1 MQTTEINQVLK
12 IEQDQWLTEVLGY
25 SVFTIGKTTH
35 PIEMG
40 SLREVFSTAEASGGR
55 ALYYTK
61 VDVDNSCLFSVFQ
74 NVGMQVVDVNVTL
87 EMPAQKPCREWEG
100 INTEDDDVNDNGVN
114 IVGEEGC
121 DKHSL
126 LEIARNSFHYSR
138 FHSDPLIENRLAD
151 QTREAWLKSYLK
163 GARGDRLFVA
173 IKNGNI
179 VGFLAAILDPDQRVA
194 VIDLMAVAHE
204 CRGQKVGVQL
214 VATFMKYYKEHCEFY
229 RVGSQ
234 IANRPATS
242 LYTKCGFEYA
252 NSAYVLHKHVLASS
266 T

>member
-1 MQTTEINQVLK
+1 MQTTEISQVLK
-12 IEQDQWLTEVLGY
+12 IEQDRWLTEVLGY
-25 SVFTIGKTTH
+25 SVFAIGKTTH

-40 SLREVFSTAEASGGR
+40 SLRDVFSTAEASGGR

-61 VDVDNSCLFSVFQ
+61 VDVDNSCLFSSFQ

-87 EMPAQKPCREWEG
+87 EMPAQKPHSELEG
-100 INTEDDDVNDNGVN
+100 ISTEDNGVN
-114 IVGEEGC
+114 IIGGEGFE
-121 DKHSL
+121 KHSL
-126 LEIARNSFHYSR
+126 LKIARNSFRYSR
-138 FHSDPLIENRLAD
+138 FHSDPLIDNRLAD
-151 QTREAWLKSYLK
+151 QAREAWLKSYLK

-173 IKNGNI
+173 MKNGNV
-179 VGFLAAILDPDQRVA
+179 VGFLAAILDLDQRMA

-204 CRGQKVGVQL
+204 YRGQKVGVRL
-214 VATFMKYYKEHCEFY
+214 VASFMEYYKDHCEIY

-234 IANRPATS
+234 IANRAATS

-252 NSAYVLHKHVLASS
+252 NSAYVLHKHVWASS